1 MTRRETTAWAGALAI
16 SVGLHAALFLNSGA
30 PLGNPQAPARE
41 SYRATRVTFTSEA
54 RSEAA
59 VPVPARAEPQRQ
71 PPKPEKPVP
80 QRRKEPVPAPE
91 PAPEAVTEP
100 PSEPVERSTQSESAP
115 AEPAAEASMSP
126 PPSAAKGAN
135 SPSQAELTEREK
147 EAYLA
152 RLLAHIERHKRYPR
166 VARRR
171 GLEGRVEV
179 SFLLT
184 RGGSVKDLRTDGAHA
199 LLGRAAEAAIR
210 ESLPLPVPPA
220 GMELPLAIDFGMVFS
235 LR

>member
-41 SYRATRVTFTSEA
+41 SYRATRVTFTSESS
-54 RSEAA
+54 SEAA
-59 VPVPARAEPQRQ
+59 APVPARPEPQRK
-71 PPKPEKPVP
+71 KPEPEDPVP
-80 QRRKEPVPAPE
+80 KREKEPVPEPAAAPQAVAEPVPE
-91 PAPEAVTEP
+91 PVKKST
-100 PSEPVERSTQSESAP
+100 PVESAP
-115 AEPAAEASMSP
+115 AEPAAEASTLP
-126 PPSAAKGAN
+126 PPSAARGAN
-135 SPSQAELTEREK
+135 SPNRAQLTEREK

-152 RLLAHIERHKRYPR
+152 RLLAHIERYKRYPR

-184 RGGSVKDLRTDGAHA
+184 RGGNVRDLRTDGAHA
-199 LLGRAAEAAIR
+199 LLGRAAQAAIR

-220 GMELPLAIDFGMVFS
+220 GMELPLAINFGMVFS